1 MGSANLVDGQFGP
14 QIILRPYA
22 GFATQYQGASADTP
36 IMFTEYV
43 SGASSDALDPQAGTP
58 GYSPRLMRGV
68 AVPEGARVQILL
80 PGAINLGG
88 QTYYWQIAWRM
99 RNPGD
104 ASRQEGQLNWHFPK
118 QAPGVADTRIG
129 IAGARYLIPAA
140 FETILYAQS
149 EPGTVNTRASG
160 NLRIEGVSPQWD
172 TLPLPILPDGTRGD
186 YQQGVFDP
194 GGTIGAQ
201 SASSP
206 SYNSYFT
213 NAKGDELLIGL
224 FRDTTVAPSW
234 DFTANTG
241 DDRILAQMFGVGS
254 PTDIGVYVSFGSS
267 P

>member
-1 MGSANLVDGQFGP
+1 MGTLVDAQFGP

-22 GFATQYQGASADTP
+22 GFATQYNGAAADTP

-43 SGASSDALDPQAGTP
+43 NGSTAEALDAQAGTP

-68 AVPEGARVQILL
+68 SVPEGARVQIML
-80 PGAINLGG
+80 PGALNLSN
-88 QTYYWQIAWRM
+88 QTYYWQIVWRM

-104 ASRQEGQLNWHFPK
+104 AARQEGQLGWHFPK
-118 QAPGVADTRIG
+118 QANGVADTRIG
-129 IAGARYLIPAA
+129 IAGSRVLIPAA
-140 FETILYAQS
+140 YETILYAQS
-149 EPGTVNTRASG
+149 EPAGANDRATG
-160 NLRIEGVSPQWD
+160 NLRIEGVSPRWS

-194 GGTIGAQ
+194 GGTTGAQ

-224 FRDTTVAPSW
+224 FRDTTGSPSW
-234 DFTANTG
+234 DLLDPLAG
-241 DDRILAQMFGVGS
+241 DDRIVTAMFGPGS
-254 PTDIGVYVSFGSS
+254 PNDIGVYVSFGSS